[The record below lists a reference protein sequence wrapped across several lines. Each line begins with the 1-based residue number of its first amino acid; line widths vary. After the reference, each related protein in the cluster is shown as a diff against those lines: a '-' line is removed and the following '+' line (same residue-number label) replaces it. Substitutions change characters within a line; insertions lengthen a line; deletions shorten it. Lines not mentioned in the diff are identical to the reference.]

1 MTLYPSLL
9 FKSWWYTVILY
20 EHFNGIDW
28 IIFTYVNNQKQFKL
42 IVLTAQKV
50 VIFQHVIRSQTCNVW
65 QFQLPKMECHHVVT
79 NGPIVSTVH
88 HEALVAMD
96 TVIAHKITRCP
107 TYLKPYQHF
116 TIRLSRSKQDDN
128 FLFDKMQRSPLN
140 ISILIKGEDGT
151 TLQVL
156 NTVHMLYVYS
166 VARVHFA
173 HLLWISTRDP

>member
-1 MTLYPSLL
+1 
-9 FKSWWYTVILY
+9 
-20 EHFNGIDW
+20 
-28 IIFTYVNNQKQFKL
+28 
-42 IVLTAQKV
+42 
-50 VIFQHVIRSQTCNVW
+50 
-65 QFQLPKMECHHVVT
+65 MECHHVVT

-116 TIRLSRSKQDDN
+116 TIRLSRSKCYKQDDN
-128 FLFDKMQRSPLN
+128 FLFDKTQRSPLN

-156 NTVHMLYVYS
+156 NTVRMLYVYS
-166 VARVHFA
+166 DKRRRRHYLTGSQHSAYVVRIQCSTGPFRTFA
-173 HLLWISTRDP
+173 MNIHTRSIDYSHIS